1 MIQCSFDKFGKT
13 IQEYYKSYLKIG
25 RQSMYQTLEQL
36 AEGSRNQIIK
46 LYPRKFK
53 DENGIQK
60 NKGIPK
66 MISKS
71 KVDKKDNSITVW
83 WAHNRNIDFMDDQ
96 EFGNP
101 ARTGKD
107 GASKALPTW
116 KAQQDGR
123 GSSGKMKANYNIGKL
138 MSKIIAYENKRS
150 RETGKPKPFI
160 MTAKSGHHMLARRQ
174 TKARD
179 SFVVLYHFDK
189 KINIRKRWNVVET
202 IDNYCVF
209 NRERLF
215 LQNIENNMK
224 KIDTKFKAWQ

>member
-1 MIQCSFDKFGKT
+1 MIRCSFSDFGKT
-13 IQEYYKSYLKIG
+13 IQKYHESYLKIG

-53 DENGIQK
+53 DENGVHK
-60 NKGIPK
+60 NQGVPK
-66 MISKS
+66 MITKS
-71 KVDKKDNSITVW
+71 KVNKEEKSITMW
-83 WAHNRNIDFMDDQ
+83 WAHNRDIDFMDDQ

-116 KAQQDGR
+116 KAQQEGR
-123 GSSGKMKANYNIGKL
+123 TNTGRMKANYNIKQL
-138 MSKIIAYENKRS
+138 MAKIMSYENKRS
-150 RETGKPKPFI
+150 KELGKPKPFI

-179 SFVVLYHFDK
+179 SYFIMYHFDQK
-189 KINIRKRWNVVET
+189 VRIRKRWNVVET
-202 IDNYCVF
+202 IDKYCVF

-215 LQNIENNMK
+215 FQNIENNMK
-224 KIDTKFKAWQ
+224 NLDTKFKSW